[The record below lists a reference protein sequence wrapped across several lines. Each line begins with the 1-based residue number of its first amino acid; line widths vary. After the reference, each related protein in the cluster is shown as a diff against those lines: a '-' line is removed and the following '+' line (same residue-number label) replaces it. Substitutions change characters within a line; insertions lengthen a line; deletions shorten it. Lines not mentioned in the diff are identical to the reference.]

1 MSDRTIAVIPA
12 TLVPACVKRGAGI
25 QQRKT
30 GLQIKPGMTS
40 TVARLTGRVI
50 GKRKCPVKEGG
61 SMTALQRMVCVWT
74 MSVMCLTVLPAGVAG
89 AEDSLSPPFPQSRV
103 EVSDDLRRLV
113 VQSTPQVESGGAEPT
128 TEVGDLRLSLREA
141 VLLALKNNLDIAIAN
156 FNPKIKAE
164 DIAIAKAIFDPTF
177 SLTLDASRTVSPTF
191 NALQGTTVSTI
202 ENRDINT
209 SLVQKL
215 PFGASYTL
223 SMANN
228 RFNTNSKFAQP
239 PNGINPSYKTFL
251 ALSLTQDLLKN
262 FGVDVNTAPIKIA
275 RNNQAISVTQF
286 RQQANQV
293 ITSVHSTY
301 WSLVFAIENLE
312 VQKRSLRLAR
322 ELEDLNKARVRAG
335 VAAPVEVTQAEAQA
349 AARVQ
354 DVILAEKAIKDA
366 EDQLKLIVN
375 FPDGERIWARTVL
388 PADTLP
394 FEVAPMNTDA
404 SVQEALEKRPEY
416 AAAKLTLQN
425 SDLDLRVKR
434 NQLLPSLQLQ
444 GNVGLNGLN
453 SSAGSDLDRLTSG
466 DFTQWSAALVLTYPL
481 GNRSAMSAFT
491 QARLSHDQAGTSLLN
506 LKRQIISQV
515 REAVRRIEAD
525 VRRVEATKAARALAE
540 EQLRVEQKRLEA
552 GVTTT
557 FNVLSFQ
564 RDLAVAQASEIQAIT
579 TYNQDLA
586 NLDLQKGT
594 ILEKN
599 RLEL

>member
-1 MSDRTIAVIPA
+1 
-12 TLVPACVKRGAGI
+12 
-25 QQRKT
+25 
-30 GLQIKPGMTS
+30 
-40 TVARLTGRVI
+40 
-50 GKRKCPVKEGG
+50 
-61 SMTALQRMVCVWT
+61 MTALQRKVCPWT
-74 MSVMCLTVLPAGVAG
+74 MMSVMLLAVLPAVVAG
-89 AEDSLSPPFPQSRV
+89 AEDSLAPPFAQSRV
-103 EVSDDLRRLV
+103 EASDDLRRLA
-113 VQSTPQVESGGAEPT
+113 VQSVPQAESGRADL
-128 TEVGDLRLSLREA
+128 TEVGELRLSLREA
-141 VLLALKNNLDIAIAN
+141 VLLALKNNLDIAIAAY
-156 FNPKIKAE
+156 NPKIKSE

-177 SLTLDASRTVSPTF
+177 SLTLDANRTKSPVSNTLQSGAGAESSRIE
-191 NALQGTTVSTI
+191 TI
-202 ENRDINT
+202 DNENRDVNASI
-209 SLVQKL
+209 VQKL

-223 SMANN
+223 SMTNN
-228 RFNTNSKFAQP
+228 RLNTNLPFAQP
-239 PNGINPSYKTFL
+239 GSPNFGINPSYKTFL
-251 ALSLTQDLLKN
+251 TLGITQDLLKN

-293 ITSVHSTY
+293 ITSVYARY
-301 WSLVFAIENLE
+301 WDLVFAIENLE
-312 VQKRSLRLAR
+312 VQKHSLRLAR
-322 ELEDLNKARVRAG
+322 ELEELNKARVRAG

-354 DVILAEKAIKDA
+354 DVILAEKAVKDA
-366 EDQLKLIVN
+366 EDQLKLIIN

-388 PADTLP
+388 PADTPP
-394 FEVAPMNTDA
+394 FEVAPVNVDA
-404 SVQEALEKRPEY
+404 SIQEALEKRPEY
-416 AAAKLTLQN
+416 AAQKLTLQN
-425 SDLDLRVKR
+425 TDLNLRVAR

-453 SSAGSDLDRLTSG
+453 GSAGGDLDRLTSG
-466 DFTQWSAALVLTYPL
+466 DFTQWSAAMVLTYPL
-481 GNRSAMSAFT
+481 GNRSARSAFT
-491 QARLSHDQAGTSLLN
+491 QARLSHDQAGTSLLS

-564 RDLAVAQASEIQAIT
+564 RDLAEAQASEIKAIT

-599 RLEL
+599 QLEL